1 MRGEKKG
8 EKERFFFVFELTNDT
23 CTFTCIKVELQSMPI
38 FGPERYYRG

>member
-8 EKERFFFVFELTNDT
+8 EKEGFFFVFELTND
-23 CTFTCIKVELQSMPI
+23 TCIKVELQSMPI